1 MVRLL
6 RVTHHDHS
14 VRRHLLHLKAD
25 FHLHT
30 REHEPWIAYD
40 TRNLIDR
47 AASQGFQVLSIT
59 NHDVLT
65 WSDDLAA
72 YAASRRILLIPGVEA
87 TVEGKHVLVLNPNV
101 PPDRLQTFA
110 DLRRLRGPDW
120 LVIAA
125 HPFYPTA
132 FCLRDRLRREIDLF
146 DAIEFSH
153 FYRPRL
159 DWNRRAVTL
168 AREVGLP
175 LVGTSDSHIAAQLG
189 TTYSL
194 IEADEL
200 TVASVVAAVRK
211 GRVSVVSRPLGVEQ
225 FIRISAELAL
235 ADARHRLARLGAGR
249 GSRRARLDDLGGLET
264 GEGRD

>member
-1 MVRLL
+1 M
-6 RVTHHDHS
+6 HF
-14 VRRHLLHLKAD
+14 KAD

-30 REHEPWIAYD
+30 REHEPWIVYD
-40 TRNLIDR
+40 TRDLIDR

-59 NHDVLT
+59 NHDALT
-65 WSDDLAA
+65 WRDDLAA
-72 YAASRRILLIPGVEA
+72 YAASRGILLIPGVEA
-87 TVEGKHVLVLNPNV
+87 TVEGKHVLVLNPDV
-101 PPDRLQTFA
+101 PPERLPTLA

-132 FCLRDRLRREIDLF
+132 FCLGKRLVREIDLF

-175 LVGTSDSHIAAQLG
+175 LVGTSDSHIPRQFG

-211 GRVSVVSRPLGVEQ
+211 GRVSVVSRPLGLGQ
-225 FIRISAELAL
+225 FARIGVELAL
-235 ADARHRLARLGAGR
+235 ADTRHRLARMRAGGRWGRGAHAGR
-249 GSRRARLDDLGGLET
+249 LGGLET
-264 GEGRD
+264 GEGLG

>member
-1 MVRLL
+1 M
-6 RVTHHDHS
+6 
-14 VRRHLLHLKAD
+14 HLKAD
-25 FHLHT
+25 LHLHT
-30 REHEPWIAYD
+30 REREPWIAYD

-59 NHDVLT
+59 NHDALT
-65 WSDDLAA
+65 WRADLAA
-72 YAASRRILLIPGVEA
+72 YAASRGILLIPGVEA

-132 FCLRDRLRREIDLF
+132 FCLGERLVREIDLF

-159 DWNRRAVTL
+159 DWNRKAVTL
-168 AREVGLP
+168 ARAVGLP
-175 LVGTSDSHIAAQLG
+175 LVGTSDSHIPRQFG

-194 IEADEL
+194 IEADEP

-211 GRVSVVSRPLGVEQ
+211 GRVTVVSRPLGVRQ
-225 FIRISAELAL
+225 FARIGVELAL
-235 ADARHRLARLGAGR
+235 ADTRRRLARMRAGGRWGRGAHAGR
-249 GSRRARLDDLGGLET
+249 LRGLET
-264 GEGRD
+264 GEGLG